1 MPTGVGTALLI
12 SSAIGAGTS
21 LAEGAIQSHQTSKAV
36 DAQEKAADK
45 AQANL
50 KPFQDVGT
58 QAFQTLGGLMGLGG
72 GGGQA
77 QQSTPS
83 LAQNGVTRPIQNGG
97 AISDPSKNGGYAGQ
111 APGTNTLG
119 ERGGYANP
127 TAPSY
132 APQSNPTPTMKF
144 QHSDGTIYMIPASQ
158 IPTAMQQDPQ
168 GKVLGPANG

>member
-21 LAEGAIQSHQTSKAV
+21 IAEGAIQSHQTGKAV
-36 DAQEKAADK
+36 KAQEDAAAK

-72 GGGQA
+72 GQA
-77 QQSTPS
+77 QATPS
-83 LAQNGVTRPIQNGG
+83 LPKTGLTGPAAPPGFQAG

-111 APGTNTLG
+111 VPGTNTLG
-119 ERGGYANP
+119 ARGDTMNNTSSGYAPKTSPIP
-127 TAPSY
+127 TVRMRAP
-132 APQSNPTPTMKF
+132 
-144 QHSDGTIYMIPASQ
+144 DGTEKDVPGDQVGFYTQKGATVIH
-158 IPTAMQQDPQ
+158 
-168 GKVLGPANG
+168 G